1 MNTRR
6 DFLSIAITGSA
17 VAAAQTLLPKAA
29 PPSEMTGMTMEVSSM
44 EQNVGSTSTG
54 HYKPPVRFAMGGVP
68 LGNEFE
74 YVTDDEAYATVEA
87 AWNAGVR
94 YYDMA
99 PWYGLGLAERRY
111 GNFLHTKHRSQYVL
125 STKVGKLLKASTTAK
140 NKSLFPFS
148 PSPNDVV
155 YDYTAAG
162 VRRSIEDS
170 LQRLGI
176 DSIDI
181 AFVHD
186 ISSDNKY
193 LPTPWPEQ
201 FAIAQKGAFPELT
214 RMREEG
220 LIKGWGIGVNTP
232 EPIMRL
238 FEVADPDVCL
248 LASQYSLIDHKNAL
262 DHVFPAARASKV
274 SFVVGS
280 SLNAGFISGSPR
292 YNYGKD
298 SYEIP
303 PAFLEKRKKLRE
315 VAANYGADLR
325 TAALQFSAAPDV
337 AAALIV
343 GARSEEQVLAN
354 VTSMP
359 ARIPPEFWADLK
371 RQRLI
376 EQNAPTPG

>member
-1 MNTRR
+1 MSVTVK
-6 DFLSIAITGSA
+6 GSA
-17 VAAAQTLLPKAA
+17 MAVATALLPGSTSAFGA
-29 PPSEMTGMTMEVSSM
+29 SEMIGGSSM
-44 EQNVGSTSTG
+44 EQAASNGTKG
-54 HYKPPVRFAMGGVP
+54 HYKPPFRFGIGGVP
-68 LGNEFE
+68 LGNEFAV
-74 YVTDDEAYATVEA
+74 VTDKDAYATIEA

-111 GNFLHTKHRSQYVL
+111 GNFLHNKNRSEYIV
-125 STKVGKLLKASTTAK
+125 SSKVGKLLKASKTAK
-140 NKSLFPFS
+140 NKEYFPFS

-155 YDYTAAG
+155 YDYTASG
-162 VRRSIEDS
+162 VRRSVEDS

-176 DSIDI
+176 DSLDI

-193 LPTPWPEQ
+193 LPTPWQEQ
-201 FAIAQKGAFPELT
+201 FEIARKGAFPELT

-238 FEVADPDVCL
+238 LEVADPDVCL

-262 DHVFPAARASKV
+262 DQVFPAARSKNV

-292 YNYGKD
+292 YNYGKE
-298 SYEIP
+298 SYKIP

-315 VAANYGADLR
+315 VANNHGVDLR
-325 TAALQFSAAPDV
+325 TAALQFSAAPDI
-337 AAALIV
+337 AAALVV
-343 GARSEEQVLAN
+343 GASSEQQILADY
-354 VTSMP
+354 TSMQTKIP
-359 ARIPPEFWADLK
+359 AEFWAELK
-371 RQRLI
+371 AQNLI
-376 EQNAPTPG
+376 EQNAPVPA